1 MNTDKTQVIFRVDNT
16 KDFKG
21 TIFALFPYIQGT
33 NKFGTV
39 PSYQHLG
46 TVLSYQ
52 HLGQHSSADYKHCI
66 RTSKPATKEQYQ
78 ELFNELVSQGY
89 DNLEVVHRQNYSKYL
104 KIFK

>member
-16 KDFKG
+16 KDWKG

-33 NKFGTV
+33 NQIGI
-39 PSYQHLG
+39 
-46 TVLSYQ
+46 VLSYQ
-52 HLGQHSSADYKHCI
+52 QLGQHSAADYKHCI